1 MVGGLDIVLS
11 NAGAAAIDMG
21 HRAIDYSHAQ
31 VNDEQVKETQRTQIF
46 ELPMMR
52 KPGYADQ
59 VVRNGTIGAV
69 VQPVACKSSDP
80 TVGHQ
85 LKLSA

>member
-1 MVGGLDIVLS
+1 MVGEIVL
-11 NAGAAAIDMG
+11 G
-21 HRAIDYSHAQ
+21 HAVINKLAEASANSRFHDQNNPH
-31 VNDEQVKETQRTQIF
+31 VKETQRTQIF

-52 KPGYADQ
+52 KPGFTANDQ
-59 VVRNGTIGAV
+59 AVKSGSIGAV
-69 VQPVACKSSDP
+69 VQPVARQSSDK